1 MADLILMTPYQ
12 SGLPTL
18 DGSISAN
25 PLPRPLAMSQWFGQE
40 VTTTKDRVNIDYE
53 FGKNNVIARFVA
65 PTIDAAKFAHPNFGT
80 KEMTFG
86 YAKAAVESPDL
97 TEISQRMFGQ
107 PFGAEQNFQ
116 ANYDMI
122 LAKDMDRA
130 VKSLEN
136 LRELCATNLVI
147 HGSYK
152 TEISGDNAQHPLVTF
167 DWGRTK
173 LENSSATTQASR
185 NANVASV
192 YNDFVPEVDLTTL
205 KANTSTDVGGGLSWD
220 AKDNTSGTPTTVTP
234 VAAVDPVEQLRRMD
248 RICAYRAG
256 FTEAFVMSDD
266 AWAWYDKARKAD
278 KYKDLWDLS
287 KNVTPRIQKHILDMI
302 NNFQGFFLRGYML
315 DDIGLTVPIFGYSGT
330 YDNIDSAVRTKY
342 WEDGYV
348 VALPSKS
355 YGKTIY
361 GRVMHPK
368 AAWLPSK
375 YWVNQWGNTK
385 TGYTE
390 WEIHSSFL
398 LGHTD
403 IDTVVSWKVCS
414 TAPAATL

>member
-18 DGSISAN
+18 EGAISAN

-40 VTTTKDRVNIDYE
+40 STTTKDRINVDYE
-53 FGKNNVIARFVA
+53 FGATNLIARFVA

-130 VKSLEN
+130 EKSIEN
-136 LRELCATNLVI
+136 LEELCATHLLV
-147 HGSYK
+147 HGSY
-152 TEISGDNAQHPLVTF
+152 TTAISGANAQHPLVTF

-192 YNDFVPEVDLTTL
+192 YNDWIPEVNLTTL
-205 KANTSTDVGGGLSWD
+205 KANTSTDVGGGLSWG

-256 FTEAFVMSDD
+256 STEAFVMSDD
-266 AWAWYDKARKAD
+266 AWAYYKAALKAD
-278 KYKDLWDLS
+278 KYKDLWDLT
-287 KNVTPRIQKHILDMI
+287 KNATPRITNPILDMI
-302 NNFQGFFLRGYML
+302 HNFQGWFLRGYML
-315 DDIGLTVPIFGYSGT
+315 DDVGMTVPIFGYSGT
-330 YDNIDSAVRTKY
+330 YDNIDTGVRTKY
-342 WEDGYV
+342 FPDGYV

-355 YGKTIY
+355 YGKKIY
-361 GRVMHPK
+361 GRIMHPK
-368 AAWLPSK
+368 AAWLPAK
-375 YWVNQWGNTK
+375 RWVNQWGNTK

-390 WEIHSSFL
+390 WELHSSFL